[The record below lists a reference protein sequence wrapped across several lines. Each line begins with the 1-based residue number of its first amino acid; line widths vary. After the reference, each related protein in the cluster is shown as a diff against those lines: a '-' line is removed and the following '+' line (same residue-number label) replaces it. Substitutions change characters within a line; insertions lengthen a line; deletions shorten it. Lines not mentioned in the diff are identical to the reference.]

1 MLETLYVKCLSV
13 ESKTISVE
21 PLSLLEAQVEASD
34 YNTGKRN
41 FDLTAEVINSI
52 KDMREYLNETA
63 ECLRKVR
70 SKLKDYEL
78 NMNKV
83 KANLGKAEYE
93 ITNESLQHLKLL

>member
-1 MLETLYVKCLSV
+1 
-13 ESKTISVE
+13 
-21 PLSLLEAQVEASD
+21 
-34 YNTGKRN
+34 
-41 FDLTAEVINSI
+41 
-52 KDMREYLNETA
+52 MREYLNETA